1 MANRMKEKGCS
12 RKTPVLTLLSEA
24 GHLKITIAIN
34 EDKCPIFYDHFSV
47 SKMSVFTK
55 HPLNMGG
62 GDYTFQRR
70 LIEVSGANQS
80 FFANKFIQSMV
91 EGHLLRYHAFSMS
104 TIQLESLLRCGSQS
118 FSNIKSFLLTH
129 PQAKTA
135 KEMQYQR
142 MQELKSAKGTYKQA
156 N

>member
-24 GHLKITIAIN
+24 GHLKITIAIK
-34 EDKCPIFYDHFSV
+34 EDKCPIFYDHFRV
-47 SKMSVFTK
+47 SKMSVFNQTSPQ
-55 HPLNMGG
+55 HGW
-62 GDYTFQRR
+62 RR
-70 LIEVSGANQS
+70 LYIPEEVDRSIRCQQS

-135 KEMQYQR
+135 REMQYQR